1 MFLMMACEYL
11 CFYGKFKRA
20 QIYRTYV
27 MCRNVRNIQSIFR
40 TVRLFGK
47 LQNCEN
53 NSRNTRY
60 IYIYIYRE
68 RGGGARERDRA
79 VNGFMTSCPSIIIIR
94 FDDTVRALVSRVC
107 RSHVLDYH
115 QIAYL
120 SIVVSRCCK
129 QSQPGSRINDAVES
143 WTIGAI
149 TAASLWHSQDA
160 CSGP

>member
-1 MFLMMACEYL
+1 MACEYL

-60 IYIYIYRE
+60 IYIYIYIERE
-68 RGGGARERDRA
+68 GGGEQERE
-79 VNGFMTSCPSIIIIR
+79 IELL
-94 FDDTVRALVSRVC
+94 TVS
-107 RSHVLDYH
+107 
-115 QIAYL
+115 
-120 SIVVSRCCK
+120 
-129 QSQPGSRINDAVES
+129 
-143 WTIGAI
+143 
-149 TAASLWHSQDA
+149 
-160 CSGP
+160 